1 MNSRL
6 FLHRNFIHKFAIL
19 MDRERTS
26 QTNIIDF
33 MELNFKQFL
42 DKIKKIED
50 VEFFFLIK
58 FDLIMTLDI

>member
-1 MNSRL
+1 
-6 FLHRNFIHKFAIL
+6 

-42 DKIKKIED
+42 DKINKIED

>member
-1 MNSRL
+1 
-6 FLHRNFIHKFAIL
+6 

-58 FDLIMTLDI
+58 CDLIMTLDI

>member
-1 MNSRL
+1 
-6 FLHRNFIHKFAIL
+6 

-26 QTNIIDF
+26 QTNVINF

-58 FDLIMTLDI
+58 CDLIIMTLDI

>member
-1 MNSRL
+1 
-6 FLHRNFIHKFAIL
+6 

-26 QTNIIDF
+26 QTNIIHF

-58 FDLIMTLDI
+58 CDLIMTLDI

>member
-1 MNSRL
+1 
-6 FLHRNFIHKFAIL
+6 

-50 VEFFFLIK
+50 VEFFF
-58 FDLIMTLDI
+58 F